1 MMFKKLLI
9 TLLSLSLAPYAMA
22 ETLTGFYGNPIPK
35 EQQQEMER
43 QVKELELQAN
53 TGNIEAISE
62 LTQFYL
68 YSGNKQ
74 KTLYWVDKMVENG
87 YPDALTILADAY
99 ENGYYGFERNT
110 EKAFEY
116 YLKVANLGELHS
128 QLWLIDYYLGRR
140 VVEGGFCNCG
150 NIDYQKA
157 LEWAE
162 KASKLGSSEANRKI
176 AEIYLNR
183 DENNPNYQK
192 AIEYYNLAIKQIKV
206 ELEKQPTDSSHKLH
220 LVWSYTDLGEI
231 YYQLKD
237 YQKAKLNFENAIDVA
252 DYHSSRAYYGLS
264 LLYHYGYG
272 VPKNIKKADEL
283 HKKSCE
289 LGYVPACENQ

>member
-1 MMFKKLLI
+1 MFKKILI
-9 TLLSLSLAPYAMA
+9 ALLSLSLVSYATA
-22 ETLTGFYGNPIPK
+22 ETLTDFYGNPIPK
-35 EQQQEMER
+35 EQQQEIER

-87 YPDALTILADAY
+87 YPDALIILANAY
-99 ENGYYGFERNT
+99 ENGYYEFERDT
-110 EKAFEY
+110 DKAFEY
-116 YLKVANLGELHS
+116 YLKVANLGEVHS
-128 QLWLIDYYLGRR
+128 QLWLVDYYLGRR

-206 ELEKQPTDSSHKLH
+206 ELEKQPTDGSHKLH

-264 LLYHYGYG
+264 LLYRYGYG

>member
-1 MMFKKLLI
+1 M
-9 TLLSLSLAPYAMA
+9 
-22 ETLTGFYGNPIPK
+22 
-35 EQQQEMER
+35 
-43 QVKELELQAN
+43 
-53 TGNIEAISE
+53 
-62 LTQFYL
+62 
-68 YSGNKQ
+68 
-74 KTLYWVDKMVENG
+74 
-87 YPDALTILADAY
+87 
-99 ENGYYGFERNT
+99 
-110 EKAFEY
+110 
-116 YLKVANLGELHS
+116 
-128 QLWLIDYYLGRR
+128 
-140 VVEGGFCNCG
+140 VEGGFCNCS

-237 YQKAKLNFENAIDVA
+237 YQKAKLNFENAIDLA

-264 LLYHYGYG
+264 LLYHHGYG